1 LHVRACICRSGLVFA
16 GFGFIFA
23 SMGLHLRVLVC
34 ICTSGLYLRVWAC
47 ICRSALV
54 FLVWPHICIS
64 GLAFAILGLD
74 LQVCVCIYT
83 ILHGRACTC
92 RSGHVFANSGL
103 VFAGLG
109 SDLQVWARICTA
121 ANGCAFI

>member
-1 LHVRACICRSGLVFA
+1 MPS
-16 GFGFIFA
+16 GFISA
-23 SMGLHLRVLVC
+23 CPGLYLQAQAYIFVC